1 MTGSRTQSHSDYVI
15 LGSAT
20 KGTKVVAFVR
30 RDLVDSVELVVT
42 TARAVVVVVV
52 GCRIGGVYGKCGIG
66 VHAMQDWLGLLA
78 GWNRG
83 GDWVFLGDWN
93 THHHTWSLD
102 GRSGP
107 GGRVLT
113 EWVQEQGAEIHFVE
127 GGTFET
133 RRRGSIVQSRIDFV
147 ITLPNG
153 GWTSQDEDWLLW
165 DHVSIGESLCVGV
178 LERVDGREVIDWDK
192 LAATLADKDKGWY
205 DGLVGDTVYDRLL
218 NL

>member
-20 KGTKVVAFVR
+20 KGTKVVALVR

-107 GGRVLT
+107 GGRVLA
-113 EWVQEQGAEIHFVE
+113 EWVQEQGVEIHFGE
-127 GGTFET
+127 GGTFE
-133 RRRGSIVQSRIDFV
+133 RRNGGGVVQSSIDFV
-147 ITLPNG
+147 VSSPDSS
-153 GWTSQDEDWLLW
+153 WTSEDGDLLLSN
-165 DHVSIGESLCVGV
+165 HSSIEGSLVVGEIGGSKGGRSLAGTSSRRRWRTRTRGGTM
-178 LERVDGREVIDWDK
+178 L
-192 LAATLADKDKGWY
+192 
-205 DGLVGDTVYDRLL
+205 
-218 NL
+218 